1 MAYDGSNAEVSSGV
15 AKASESTLCENFE
28 MAEQGSTDKS
38 TQSTDPS
45 GCPDVDNGGTKTNR
59 PVSVSKFMMSNK
71 IESIMWLLRIFTLM
85 STFFFLF
92 PILGVAEGGQ
102 FYQRA
107 LLANAL
113 TSACRLHQRL
123 PRFRFSRAYVTQAL
137 LEDSCHYLL
146 YSLIF
151 ITSHPITLCLVPVAV
166 FSLLHATAYTRKILD
181 IIGPR
186 SVPWVRSFLDKMTT
200 HQQSLF
206 KFIAYNEI
214 LLMPAAVFMLFGGRA
229 HLFLPF
235 FYYRFLTL
243 RYASR
248 RNPYCRTLFYELR
261 VAIEQMT
268 ARPSCPTFIRSA
280 CHKAIK
286 LICKLAPGS

>member
-1 MAYDGSNAEVSSGV
+1 
-15 AKASESTLCENFE
+15 

-181 IIGPR
+181 LTLAHAQNKACEPIPAGIALLAMEIIGPR

-248 RNPYCRTLFYELR
+248 RNPYCREGLSWKTGPGQHPCLFYSSSTQVKPDVLENWSSE
-261 VAIEQMT
+261 IT
-268 ARPSCPTFIRSA
+268 TKSPP
-280 CHKAIK
+280 
-286 LICKLAPGS
+286 P